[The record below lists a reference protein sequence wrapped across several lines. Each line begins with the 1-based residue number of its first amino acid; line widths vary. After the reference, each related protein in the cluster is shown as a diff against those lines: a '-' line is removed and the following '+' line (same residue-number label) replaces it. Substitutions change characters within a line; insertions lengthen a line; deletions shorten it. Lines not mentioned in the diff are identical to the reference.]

1 MSRSRILFIA
11 IICLVILAIA
21 YAIKPGALKPGKTQ
35 NAATGQDA
43 KPALTVTTVQP
54 ETKTWSDQIIAT
66 GTVQAWQESIIGP
79 EIGGLRLTEVM
90 VNVGDQVKKGTLL
103 ARFSDEM
110 AQNTVLQQQAA
121 FDDAKARFAEAQLNL
136 KRSGQLK
143 SQGFISEQ
151 DAQKFATNAQIAEA
165 QMKLAEA
172 KLEAERIK
180 YSYTKVLAH
189 DDGVISSR
197 TATVGTVMQ
206 NGSEMFRLIRKG
218 KMEWRAELPEQLL
231 QQVRIGQK
239 VSLHLSKAEKIH
251 GAVARISPV
260 IDMQTRNG
268 TVYVGLP
275 PAKSIR
281 AGMFAQGE
289 LELGKSDALTVP
301 QSAVVIRDGFSYVFK
316 VVKDNRV
323 EQVKVSTGRRH
334 GDRIEI
340 TGGIKPDTIIV
351 ALGAGFLSGGDIVRI
366 ENAVRIENPG
376 VNTSESSV
384 RPVSQINKR
393 G

>member
-1 MSRSRILFIA
+1 MSRSKTLFIA
-11 IICLVILAIA
+11 VACLTIFAVA
-21 YAIKPGALKPGKTQ
+21 YAMKPGKPQSASIGKDT
-35 NAATGQDA
+35 

-54 ETKTWSDQIIAT
+54 ESKAWSDQITAT

-79 EIGGLRLTEVM
+79 EVGGLRLTEVL
-90 VNVGDQVKKGTLL
+90 VDIGDHVKKGALL

-110 AQNTVLQQQAA
+110 ALNAVHQQQAA
-121 FDDAKARFAEAQLNL
+121 FDDAKARFAEAQLNAR
-136 KRSGQLK
+136 RSDQLK
-143 SQGFISEQ
+143 SRGMISEQ
-151 DAQKFATNAQIAEA
+151 EAQKFTTIAQIAEA

-172 KLEAERIK
+172 KVEAEKIK
-180 YSYTKVLAH
+180 YRYTRVLAH

-206 NGSEMFRLIRKG
+206 SGSEMFRLIRKG
-218 KMEWRAELPEQLL
+218 RMEWRAELPEQLL
-231 QQVRIGQK
+231 HQVRIGQN
-239 VSLHLSKAEKIH
+239 VSLHLARAEKVN

-260 IDMQTRNG
+260 IDAQTRNG
-268 TVYVGLP
+268 TVYVELP
-275 PAKSIR
+275 PVKSIR

-289 LELGKSDALTVP
+289 LDLGKSDALTVP
-301 QSAVVIRDGFSYVFK
+301 QSAVVVRDGFSYVFK

-351 ALGAGFLSGGDIVRI
+351 ALGAGFLSGGDVVRI
-366 ENAVRIENPG
+366 ENAVRIENPRVSTPG
-376 VNTSESSV
+376 NPS
-384 RPVSQINKR
+384 PQVSQINR
-393 G
+393 RS

>member
-1 MSRSRILFIA
+1 MSRSRIVFIA
-11 IICLVILAIA
+11 ISCLVILAVV
-21 YAIKPGALKPGKTQ
+21 YAIKSGKPQ
-35 NAATGQDA
+35 SVATGQDA
-43 KPALTVTTVQP
+43 KPALTVTTVQA
-54 ETKTWSDQIIAT
+54 ETRIWPDQIMAT

-90 VNVGDQVKKGTLL
+90 ANVGDQVKKGALL

-110 AQNTVLQQQAA
+110 ALNGVRQQQAA
-121 FDDAKARFAEAQLNL
+121 SDDAKARFAEAQLNA
-136 KRSGQLK
+136 KRSEQLK
-143 SQGFISEQ
+143 TQGFISEQ

-189 DDGVISSR
+189 DDGIISSR

-231 QQVRIGQK
+231 HQVRIGQK
-239 VSLHLSKAEKIH
+239 VNLHVSKAEKV
-251 GAVARISPV
+251 GGTVARISPV
-260 IDMQTRNG
+260 IDLQTRNG
-268 TVYVGLP
+268 MVYVELP
-275 PAKSIR
+275 PVKSIR
-281 AGMFAQGE
+281 VGMFAQGG
-289 LELGKSDALTVP
+289 LDLGESNALTVP
-301 QSAVVIRDGFSYVFK
+301 QGAVVIRDGYSYVFK

-323 EQVKVSTGRRH
+323 EQVKVSTGRRQ

-340 TGGIKPDTIIV
+340 TGGIKPDAVIV

-366 ENAVRIENPG
+366 ENAVHIEKPR
-376 VNTSESSV
+376 VNTSENSV
-384 RPVSQINKR
+384 HSVTQINKR

>member
-21 YAIKPGALKPGKTQ
+21 YAIKPEALKPGKTQ

-110 AQNTVLQQQAA
+110 AQNNVLQQQAA

-172 KLEAERIK
+172 KLEAEKIK

-239 VSLHLSKAEKIH
+239 VSLHLSKTEKID

-268 TVYVGLP
+268 TVYVELP

-301 QSAVVIRDGFSYVFK
+301 QSAVVIRDGYSYVFK

-323 EQVKVSTGRRH
+323 EQAKVSTGRRQ

-384 RPVSQINKR
+384 HPVSQINKR

>member
-11 IICLVILAIA
+11 IICLVILAVA
-21 YAIKPGALKPGKTQ
+21 YALKPGAMKPGKTQ

-54 ETKTWSDQIIAT
+54 ETKTWSDQIMAT

-110 AQNTVLQQQAA
+110 AQNNVLQQQAA

-172 KLEAERIK
+172 KLEAEKIK

-239 VSLHLSKAEKIH
+239 VSMHLSKAEKVD

-268 TVYVGLP
+268 TVYVELP

-289 LELGKSDALTVP
+289 FELGKSDALTVP
-301 QSAVVIRDGFSYVFK
+301 QSAVVIRDGYSYVFK

-323 EQVKVSTGRRH
+323 EQVKVSTGRH
-334 GDRIEI
+334 QGDRIEI
-340 TGGIKPDTIIV
+340 TGGIKPDAIIV
-351 ALGAGFLSGGDIVRI
+351 ALGAGFMSGGDIVRI
-366 ENAVRIENPG
+366 ENPG
-376 VNTSESSV
+376 VNASESSV
-384 RPVSQINKR
+384 HPVSPRYKR

>member
-1 MSRSRILFIA
+1 MSRSKILFLA
-11 IICLVILAIA
+11 IICLVILAVA
-21 YAIKPGALKPGKTQ
+21 FAMKQGVMKSDKPQSAAI
-35 NAATGQDA
+35 GQDS

-54 ETKTWSDQIIAT
+54 ETRIWPEQITAT

-90 VNVGDQVKKGTLL
+90 VNVGDLVKKGALL
-103 ARFSDEM
+103 ARFSEEM
-110 AQNTVLQQQAA
+110 ALNAVLQQQAA
-121 FDDAKARFAEAQLNL
+121 FDDAKARFAEAQLNA
-136 KRSGQLK
+136 KRSDQLR
-143 SQGFISEQ
+143 SQGFINEQ
-151 DAQKFATNAQIAEA
+151 DAQKFTTNVQIAEA

-189 DDGVISSR
+189 DDGIISSR

-218 KMEWRAELPEQLL
+218 RMEWRAELPEQLL
-231 QQVRIGQK
+231 HQVRIGQK
-239 VSLHLSKAEKIH
+239 VSLHVSKAEKV
-251 GAVARISPV
+251 GGTVARISPV
-260 IDMQTRNG
+260 IDLQTRNG
-268 TVYVGLP
+268 TVYVELP
-275 PAKSIR
+275 PVKSIR

-301 QSAVVIRDGFSYVFK
+301 QGAVVVRDGYSYVFK

-323 EQVKVSTGRRH
+323 DQVKVSTGRRQ
-334 GDRIEI
+334 GDRVEI
-340 TGGIKPDTIIV
+340 TGGIKPDTVIV

-366 ENAVRIENPG
+366 ENPKL
-376 VNTSESSV
+376 NTSETGIH
-384 RPVSQINKR
+384 PVSPIAKR